1 MHALR
6 SFLGRYTDQIYA
18 TTRIVLGFLFA
29 CHGAQKLFGLL
40 GGQTAYGK
48 PLLVTAGVIEF
59 GGGVLIAIG
68 CLITLAAF
76 IASGE
81 MAVAYF
87 LRHAGNGALP
97 IQNHGELP
105 VIFAFVFLYL
115 AARGAGIW
123 SVDAARQ
130 SR

>member
-18 TTRIVLGFLFA
+18 VTRMVLGILFA
-29 CHGAQKLFGLL
+29 CHGAQKLFGVL
-40 GGQTAYGK
+40 GGETVYGR
-48 PLLVTAGVIEF
+48 PLLMVAGVIEF
-59 GGGVLIAIG
+59 GGGILIAIG
-68 CLITLAAF
+68 LFITLAGF

-87 LRHAGNGALP
+87 LVHAKNGVLP
-97 IQNHGELP
+97 IQNRGELSA
-105 VIFAFVFLYL
+105 VFAFVFLYL
-115 AARGAGIW
+115 AARGPGIW